1 MSKAALCVGINEFEH
16 LPKSSWLQGCVN
28 DARDLAGL
36 LETGYGFPDS
46 DISVLLD
53 SQATKERVVAQL
65 NSLLDR
71 AASGELQHIVFTFSS
86 HGTQIPD
93 TSDDEADRLD
103 EAFACYDINNSGDS
117 WDPATVIS
125 DDELFSLFARLPDGV
140 LMDVVLDTCHSGTG
154 LKSLDLLPGRRPR
167 FLPAPTARGVA
178 ATEFSE
184 PRALRDL
191 VKAGRGVKPVLLA
204 ACRADQTAA
213 DAYPG
218 GPLQRRLHLQ
228 LHQGRQGRRH
238 PGPGGHPEAGQQ
250 GPQGR
255 RVRPGRPA
263 GRHDGGAEG
272 SLGKLTEAH
281 SRRSSSGWKVA
292 AGILIPASLLMISSF
307 SCCHSASMTG
317 LSAAKHSLP
326 PSSKRSSPPPRTV

>member
-36 LETGYGFPDS
+36 LQSGYGFAEA
-46 DISVLLD
+46 DISLLLD
-53 SQATKERVVAQL
+53 SQATKNQVMAEL
-65 NSLLDR
+65 DSLLDR
-71 AASGELQHIVFTFSS
+71 AAAGELQHIVFTFSS

-93 TSDDEADRLD
+93 SSDDEADRLD
-103 EAFACYDINNSGDS
+103 EAFACYDINNTGDS

-125 DDELFSLFARLPDGV
+125 DDELFALFARLPDGV

-178 ATEFSE
+178 DTEFKDT
-184 PRALRDL
+184 RALRDL

-213 DAYPG
+213 DAFLEGRYNGAFTYNFIRAVRGDGALGRAEILKLVSKGLRAG
-218 GPLQRRLHLQ
+218 GFDQVAQ
-228 LHQGRQGRRH
+228 L
-238 PGPGGHPEAGQQ
+238 
-250 GPQGR
+250 
-255 RVRPGRPA
+255 
-263 GRHDGGAEG
+263 EG
-272 SLGKLTEAH
+272 ST
-281 SRRSSSGWKVA
+281 A
-292 AGILIPASLLMISSF
+292 ARKARWGS
-307 SCCHSASMTG
+307 
-317 LSAAKHSLP
+317 
-326 PSSKRSSPPPRTV
+326 

>member
-36 LETGYGFPDS
+36 LQADYGFTDN
-46 DISVLLD
+46 DVTVLLD
-53 SQATKERVVAQL
+53 SQATKEKVVAQL

-125 DDELFSLFARLPDGV
+125 DDELFALFARLPDGV

-178 ATEFSE
+178 ATEFNDT
-184 PRALRDL
+184 RALRDL
-191 VKAGRGVKPVLLA
+191 VKAGRGVKPILLA

-213 DAYPG
+213 DAFLEGRYNGAFTYNFIKAVRGDGTLGRADILKVVSKGLRAG
-218 GPLQRRLHLQ
+218 GFDQVAQ
-228 LHQGRQGRRH
+228 L
-238 PGPGGHPEAGQQ
+238 
-250 GPQGR
+250 
-255 RVRPGRPA
+255 
-263 GRHDGGAEG
+263 EG
-272 SLGKLTEAH
+272 TT
-281 SRRSSSGWKVA
+281 A
-292 AGILIPASLLMISSF
+292 ARKASWGS
-307 SCCHSASMTG
+307 
-317 LSAAKHSLP
+317 
-326 PSSKRSSPPPRTV
+326 

>member
-36 LETGYGFPDS
+36 LQAGYGFPGA
-46 DISVLLD
+46 DISILLD

-65 NSLLDR
+65 NALLDR

-93 TSDDEADRLD
+93 SSDDEADRLD

-125 DDELFSLFARLPDGV
+125 DDELFTLFARLPDGV

-178 ATEFSE
+178 ATEFNE

-213 DAYPG
+213 DAY
-218 GPLQRRLHLQ
+218 LE
-228 LHQGRQGRRH
+228 GRYNGAFTYNFIKAVRGDGTLGR
-238 PGPGGHPEAGQQ
+238 
-250 GPQGR
+250 
-255 RVRPGRPA
+255 
-263 GRHDGGAEG
+263 
-272 SLGKLTEAH
+272 
-281 SRRSSSGWKVA
+281 
-292 AGILIPASLLMISSF
+292 AGILKLVSQ
-307 SCCHSASMTG
+307 G
-317 LSAAKHSLP
+317 LRAGGFDQVAQLEGTTAARKAPWGS
-326 PSSKRSSPPPRTV
+326 

>member
-36 LETGYGFPDS
+36 LQAGYGFAPA
-46 DISVLLD
+46 DISLLLD
-53 SQATKERVVAQL
+53 SQATKKQVMAQL
-65 NSLLDR
+65 DSMLDR
-71 AASGELQHIVFTFSS
+71 AAAGELQHIVFTFSS

-93 TSDDEADRLD
+93 SSNDEADRLD
-103 EAFACYDINNSGDS
+103 EAFACYDINNTGDS

-125 DDELFSLFARLPDGV
+125 DDELFALFARLPDGI

-178 ATEFSE
+178 ATEFSDT
-184 PRALRDL
+184 RALRDL

-213 DAYPG
+213 DAFLEGRYNGAFTYNFIKAVTGDGTLGRADILKLVSKGLRAG
-218 GPLQRRLHLQ
+218 GFDQVAQ
-228 LHQGRQGRRH
+228 L
-238 PGPGGHPEAGQQ
+238 
-250 GPQGR
+250 
-255 RVRPGRPA
+255 
-263 GRHDGGAEG
+263 EG
-272 SLGKLTEAH
+272 ST
-281 SRRSSSGWKVA
+281 A
-292 AGILIPASLLMISSF
+292 ARKAPWGS
-307 SCCHSASMTG
+307 
-317 LSAAKHSLP
+317 
-326 PSSKRSSPPPRTV
+326 